1 VYQKIGVFMNIFVN
15 LYNKMLEWPDGFR
28 RLVWLMIGIIL
39 LYLTGFLVSI
49 TKKED
54 WALIITT
61 MLLVITIIAVFLR
74 VIFDDWE
81 FFQ

>member
-28 RLVWLMIGIIL
+28 RLVWLIIDVIL

-61 MLLVITIIAVFLR
+61 MLLMITIIVVFLR
-74 VIFDDWE
+74 VMFDDWE